1 MRAAFKP
8 LAASRVA
15 PARRLAHNR
24 AVVLTVIIFALTYVL
39 IAGARVLPVG
49 RPAAALVGAVLM
61 VASGA
66 MTPEESYRAID
77 GDTIA
82 LLLGMML
89 LSAELELGGFFGWA
103 SARVLHL
110 AGSPRGLLVV
120 LAVAS
125 ALGSAVLVNDTVCL
139 FMTPVVVAT
148 CRRASLPLAPYL
160 IVLATSANLG
170 SAATL
175 VGNPQNMLI
184 GTMSELPFARFFLA
198 VGPVVVLAFVAHLG
212 LALVFYRKVLPRAF
226 GAVGSFEPSAAL
238 PAPPTP
244 VIQPDRKDLARV
256 GAVFLGVVVAFF
268 AGAHLGYA
276 ALAGGALVLVLRGR
290 SSAALFARVDW
301 TLLVFFVGLFIVTG
315 ALRSTGLVDLAWH
328 EVAPGLRLDDPGG
341 LALFTGVM
349 TGGSNVV
356 SNVPMVVL
364 TGPYLHTL
372 GDAAFGYTL
381 LAYVTT
387 VAGNLTLVGSVAN
400 LIVAEGAREHHALGF
415 FEYLRFG
422 ALSTALTLAIGVPLL
437 AWWAPLVLG

>member
-1 MRAAFKP
+1 MQSARGPAT
-8 LAASRVA
+8 VA
-15 PARRLAHNR
+15 PRPRLAHNR
-24 AVVLTVIIFALTYVL
+24 TVTLTVIIFALTYAA
-39 IAGARVLPVG
+39 IAGARVLPIG

-61 VASGA
+61 VASGT

-103 SARVLHL
+103 SARVLRH
-110 AGSPRGLLVV
+110 AHSPRGLLVA
-120 LAVAS
+120 LALAS
-125 ALGSAVLVNDTVCL
+125 AVGSALLVNDTVCL

-184 GTMSELPFARFFLA
+184 GTMSHLPFAGFLAA
-198 VGPVVVLAFVAHLG
+198 VGPVVAVAFLAHLA
-212 LALVFYRKVLPRAF
+212 LALGFYRK
-226 GAVGSFEPSAAL
+226 AL
-238 PAPPTP
+238 PATFAVAAPP
-244 VIQPDRKDLARV
+244 IEREPDRADIARV
-256 GAVFLGVVVAFF
+256 GVVFLGVIAAFF
-268 AGAHLGYA
+268 AGLHLGYA
-276 ALAGGALVLVLRGR
+276 ALGGGAVVLLLRGR
-290 SSAALFARVDW
+290 ASAALFARVDW

-315 ALRSTGLVDLAWH
+315 ALRTTGLVDLAWQQ
-328 EVAPGLRLDDPGG
+328 VAPGLRLDDPAG
-341 LALFTGVM
+341 LTLFTGVM
-349 TGGSNVV
+349 TGGSNIV

-372 GDAAFGYTL
+372 GDASLGYAL

-422 ALSTALTLAIGVPLL
+422 ALSTAITLAIGVPLL
-437 AWWAPLVLG
+437 AWWAPIALG